1 MKLENYMEQIRK
13 QFPEEIVESAVLLKR
28 RGLLRIRKAALVKI
42 AEHLFKVEECRFII
56 ASGMDSKEGI
66 EILYHFSKD
75 EWGFVINLQVFLDRE
90 KPEIESLTGIFDA
103 ADWIEREIHEILG
116 VNFLNHPN
124 LKPLISEGN
133 WEENEFPYRR
143 SNHVQKTTS

>member
-1 MKLENYMEQIRK
+1 MKLEQYLDNIKER
-13 QFPEEIVESAVLLKR
+13 FPDDVIDTEVILQR
-28 RGLLRIRKAALVKI
+28 RGLVSIRKNALINI
-42 AEHLFKVEECRFII
+42 AHHLFEVEKCRFII

-75 EWGFVINLQVFLDRE
+75 EWGYVINLQVILDRSN
-90 KPEIESLTGIFDA
+90 PEVESLTALFAA

-124 LKPLISEGN
+124 LEPFISAGN
-133 WEENEFPYRR
+133 WAEDEFPYRR
-143 SNHVQKTTS
+143 SNHIQKTT